1 VGDSWVITV
10 KYPPIVLLSRKKRD
24 DSNSLQL
31 DAHIP
36 SFTPPLFGKLDMAGS
51 SKAENDRYSEE
62 FSDFDGESMEGADY
76 DLFEQYL
83 AEEDDL
89 SVPERGDLREG
100 IIVEVRSSEMLVN
113 IGAKRDGVVPQADI
127 ARLDKEYAATLVV
140 GELVPV
146 VVSKLTTEEGMLIL
160 SIADA
165 LQKRDW
171 LTAEKMLESGEVAVR
186 AVVGYN
192 KGGLL
197 VEFGHLRGFIPASHI
212 VGLPRNLTEDD
223 RNRRFDEMIG
233 EELPVEVIEVERR
246 RRRLVLSHR
255 FAERKYREER
265 KIQLFKEMKV
275 GDVVEGEVRSLRPFG
290 AFVDIG
296 GADGLLH
303 VSEIGWTPVSHPRDV
318 LEVGDRIQVEILRL
332 DAERSRIALSRK
344 KLLPNPWE
352 SIEERYRQ
360 GETVL
365 VTITRVVDF
374 GAFAQLEPGVEGLI
388 HVSELAEIEIA
399 EPLKSLASGDR
410 VAVKIL
416 RVDPER
422 QRIGLS
428 RRQADSLVG
437 EALLESE
444 IDHSADSA
452 TEEPVAE
459 GATADVSAEAPV
471 SDAPGGE
478 TPGSETPGGET
489 PSAESSSAESSTEE
503 TVVVEM
509 PADEAP
515 ASEGDEE

>member
-1 VGDSWVITV
+1 
-10 KYPPIVLLSRKKRD
+10 
-24 DSNSLQL
+24 
-31 DAHIP
+31 
-36 SFTPPLFGKLDMAGS
+36 MAGS
-51 SKAENDRYSEE
+51 SRMDSDRYSEE
-62 FSDFDGESMEGADY
+62 FNDFEGGSVDGADY

-83 AEEDDL
+83 AEEEDL
-89 SVPERGDLREG
+89 SLPERGDLREG
-100 IIVEVRSSEMLVN
+100 MIVEVRPSEILIN
-113 IGAKRDGVVPQADI
+113 IGAKRDGVVPQSDI
-127 ARLDKEYAATLVV
+127 ARLDKEYASTLVV
-140 GELVPV
+140 GEMVPV
-146 VVSKLTTEEGMLIL
+146 VVSKLTTDEGMLIL

-171 LTAEKMLESGEVAVR
+171 LTAEKMLESNEITVR

-197 VEFGHLRGFIPASHI
+197 VEFGHLRGFIPASHV
-212 VGLPRNLTEDD
+212 VGLPRNLSEED
-223 RNRRFDEMIG
+223 RNRRFEEMIG

-265 KIQLFKEMKV
+265 KAQLFEEMNV

-318 LEVGDRIQVEILRL
+318 LQVGDIIQVEVLRL

-365 VTITRVVDF
+365 VTVTRVVDF

-388 HVSELAEIEIA
+388 HVSELADIEIA
-399 EPLKSLASGDR
+399 EPLKSVASGDR
-410 VAVKIL
+410 VPVKIL

-428 RRQADSLVG
+428 RRQADDIVG
-437 EALLESE
+437 QALLESE
-444 IDHSADSA
+444 ASHLSGDADDDTGADADADAADIADAAAANGTEGSAANTDA
-452 TEEPVAE
+452 PEAVEQTVAETPVAE
-459 GATADVSAEAPV
+459 PASVDG
-471 SDAPGGE
+471 SDQ
-478 TPGSETPGGET
+478 
-489 PSAESSSAESSTEE
+489 STES
-503 TVVVEM
+503 
-509 PADEAP
+509 DESP
-515 ASEGDEE
+515 E

>member
-1 VGDSWVITV
+1 
-10 KYPPIVLLSRKKRD
+10 
-24 DSNSLQL
+24 
-31 DAHIP
+31 
-36 SFTPPLFGKLDMAGS
+36 MAGS
-51 SKAENDRYSEE
+51 SKTDSGRYSEE
-62 FSDFDGESMEGADY
+62 FNDFGSESMEGADY

-83 AEEDDL
+83 AEEEDL
-89 SVPERGDLREG
+89 SLPERGDLREG
-100 IIVEVRSSEMLVN
+100 TIVEIRSNEILIN
-113 IGAKRDGVVPQADI
+113 IGAKRDGVVPQADLS
-127 ARLDKEYAATLVV
+127 RLDKEYADSLVEGTV
-140 GELVPV
+140 VPV
-146 VVSKLTTEEGMLIL
+146 VVSKLTTDEGMLIL

-171 LTAEKMLESGEVAVR
+171 LVAEKMLESGEVTVR
-186 AVVGYN
+186 KVVGYN

-212 VGLPRNLTEDD
+212 VGLPRNLNEDD

-265 KIQLFKEMKV
+265 KAQLFEEMKV

-318 LEVGDRIQVEILRL
+318 LQVGDRIQVEVLRL
-332 DAERSRIALSRK
+332 DSDRSRIALSRK

-360 GETVL
+360 GETIL

-388 HVSELAEIEIA
+388 HVSELADIEVA
-399 EPLKSLASGDR
+399 EPLKSVAPGDR

-428 RRQADSLVG
+428 RRQADDMVG
-437 EALLESE
+437 QALLETE
-444 IDHSADSA
+444 VDHLADAGSSANGS
-452 TEEPVAE
+452 
-459 GATADVSAEAPV
+459 
-471 SDAPGGE
+471 GGE
-478 TPGSETPGGET
+478 SVA
-489 PSAESSSAESSTEE
+489 SAA
-503 TVVVEM
+503 VE
-509 PADEAP
+509 
-515 ASEGDEE
+515 EGDGESGD

>member
-1 VGDSWVITV
+1 
-10 KYPPIVLLSRKKRD
+10 
-24 DSNSLQL
+24 
-31 DAHIP
+31 
-36 SFTPPLFGKLDMAGS
+36 MAGS
-51 SKAENDRYSEE
+51 SKTDNDRYSEE
-62 FSDFDGESMEGADY
+62 FDDFGDTSADGADY

-89 SVPERGDLREG
+89 SLPERGDLREG
-100 IIVEVRSSEMLVN
+100 MIVEVRSSEILIN

-140 GELVPV
+140 GEMVPV
-146 VVSKLTTEEGMLIL
+146 VVSKLTTDEGMLIL

-171 LTAEKMLESGEVAVR
+171 LTAEKMLESGEITVR
-186 AVVGYN
+186 QVVGYN

-197 VEFGHLRGFIPASHI
+197 VEYGHLRGFIPASHV
-212 VGLPRNLTEDD
+212 VGLPRNLSEDE
-223 RNRRFDEMIG
+223 RNQRFDEMIG
-233 EELPVEVIEVERR
+233 DELPVEVIEVERR

-265 KIQLFKEMKV
+265 KAQLFEEMKV

-318 LEVGDRIQVEILRL
+318 LQVGDVIKVEVMRL
-332 DAERSRIALSRK
+332 DADRSRIGLSRK

-352 SIEERYRQ
+352 SIEERYGQ

-399 EPLKSLASGDR
+399 EPLKSIASGDR

-428 RRQADSLVG
+428 RRQADDIVG
-437 EALLESE
+437 QALLEAEIGEMDEQSE
-444 IDHSADSA
+444 AKADLGEAVAEEASAAEEAPVAEEASAAEETPVAEETSVSA
-452 TEEPVAE
+452 TEAV
-459 GATADVSAEAPV
+459 
-471 SDAPGGE
+471 
-478 TPGSETPGGET
+478 
-489 PSAESSSAESSTEE
+489 
-503 TVVVEM
+503 
-509 PADEAP
+509 PADEGKDVAFL
-515 ASEGDEE
+515 ADNDKE

>member
-1 VGDSWVITV
+1 MDS
-10 KYPPIVLLSRKKRD
+10 
-24 DSNSLQL
+24 
-31 DAHIP
+31 
-36 SFTPPLFGKLDMAGS
+36 
-51 SKAENDRYSEE
+51 DRYSEE
-62 FSDFDGESMEGADY
+62 FNDFEGGTVDGADY

-89 SVPERGDLREG
+89 SLPERGDLREG
-100 IIVEVRSSEMLVN
+100 MIVEVRPSEILIN
-113 IGAKRDGVVPQADI
+113 IGAKRDGVVPQSDI
-127 ARLDKEYAATLVV
+127 ARLDKEYAATLEV
-140 GELVPV
+140 GEMVPV
-146 VVSKLTTEEGMLIL
+146 VVSKLTTDEGMLIL

-171 LTAEKMLESGEVAVR
+171 LTAEKMLDSGEITVR
-186 AVVGYN
+186 TVVGYN

-197 VEFGHLRGFIPASHI
+197 VEFGHLRGFIPASHV
-212 VGLPRNLTEDD
+212 VGLPRNLSEEE
-223 RNRRFDEMIG
+223 RNRRFEEMIG
-233 EELPVEVIEVERR
+233 QELPVEVIEVERR

-265 KIQLFKEMKV
+265 KAQLFEEMNV

-318 LEVGDRIQVEILRL
+318 LQVGDTIKVEVLRL

-365 VTITRVVDF
+365 VTVTRVVDF

-388 HVSELAEIEIA
+388 HVSELADIEIA
-399 EPLKSLASGDR
+399 EPLKSVTSGDR

-428 RRQADSLVG
+428 RRQADDIVG
-437 EALLESE
+437 QALLESE
-444 IDHSADSA
+444 ASHAAEEDESEDEGDGGNGNEGESAVAEAPAETGAEPAAEAGAQVEAEAETQAGTEAPELVVADSA
-452 TEEPVAE
+452 APSPDAEEVVDD
-459 GATADVSAEAPV
+459 G
-471 SDAPGGE
+471 
-478 TPGSETPGGET
+478 
-489 PSAESSSAESSTEE
+489 PS
-503 TVVVEM
+503 V
-509 PADEAP
+509 
-515 ASEGDEE
+515 

>member
-1 VGDSWVITV
+1 MV
-10 KYPPIVLLSRKKRD
+10 
-24 DSNSLQL
+24 
-31 DAHIP
+31 
-36 SFTPPLFGKLDMAGS
+36 GS
-51 SKAENDRYSEE
+51 SQSDNDRYSEE
-62 FSDFDGESMEGADY
+62 FSGFDSDPTEGTDY

-89 SVPERGDLREG
+89 SLPERGDLLEG
-100 IIVEVRSSEMLVN
+100 TIVEVRASEILIN
-113 IGAKRDGVVPQADI
+113 IGAKRDGVVPQADLT
-127 ARLDKEYAATLVV
+127 RLDRDYIATLVE

-146 VVSKLTTEEGMLIL
+146 VVSKLTTDEGMLIL

-171 LTAEKMLESGEVAVR
+171 LTAEKMLESAEISVR

-233 EELPVEVIEVERR
+233 DELPVEVIEVERR

-265 KIQLFKEMKV
+265 KTQLFEEMKI

-318 LEVGDRIQVEILRL
+318 LQVGDRIQVEILRL
-332 DAERSRIALSRK
+332 DSERSRIALSRK

-352 SIEERYRQ
+352 SIEERYQQ
-360 GETVL
+360 GDTIL

-388 HVSELAEIEIA
+388 HISELAEIEVA
-399 EPLKSLASGDR
+399 EPLKSVTTGDQ
-410 VAVKIL
+410 VPVKIL

-428 RRQADSLVG
+428 RRQANDMVG
-437 EALLESE
+437 QALLETQA
-444 IDHSADSA
+444 DHIASQADDSQA
-452 TEEPVAE
+452 DNVEQIEPVVETTIEDAAEAEAVQNSVAHEEP
-459 GATADVSAEAPV
+459 DVVTPQDGLPSTIDSPEA
-471 SDAPGGE
+471 DAP
-478 TPGSETPGGET
+478 
-489 PSAESSSAESSTEE
+489 
-503 TVVVEM
+503 
-509 PADEAP
+509 EA
-515 ASEGDEE
+515 GDDVALGKG